1 MTGIFLKLVSMSIA
15 ASMLILVIMALR
27 LLLKRAPKRIICA
40 LWALV
45 GIRLLCPISWQSHLS
60 LVPEKVASGSL
71 VSDFADS
78 FVERDISYYEVT
90 IKDEASAPETAE
102 DILVLVLTVLWLLG
116 VFVLLL
122 YAVVSCIRLRRRV
135 SEGVRQS
142 CRVWLCDRIDTPFI
156 LGIVRPRIY
165 LPSSLCQAQLA
176 PVLAHENAHLK
187 RRDHWWK
194 PLGYALLT
202 LYWFNPLCWAAYILL
217 CRDIELACDERVIRD
232 MNAEEI
238 RYYAETLLACSVSR
252 RTIAACPLAFGEVEV
267 KERVKK
273 VLHYKRPAFWLIL
286 VAVAACIAAAV
297 CFLTN
302 PFGSG
307 EEGGGSDGENL
318 SLGSGEEG
326 EDSDG
331 KNSSLG
337 SGEER
342 EDPDEENPSFGSG
355 EESGNPD
362 GESPS
367 FDPGTVKVS
376 TNDIHKMVVTEGS
389 SGAQKTFS
397 VLDSS
402 HGYVL
407 LAFLYEELDF
417 SGESRENDRSGY
429 QYAISLYDVDGTLL
443 QTVIPYEDGVVLDN
457 RFYACGENL
466 TASNMMDYANFLF
479 CSEIPEKVRDKIL
492 FIPLENLEYHEGT
505 CDGLPEIT
513 VESEDGTL
521 YQINLTDG
529 WVWRNKT
536 KEAKLTEEQ
545 VAAIRTSLILNNGTG
560 VKQEQ
565 IFPCETEEQK

>member
-45 GIRLLCPISWQSHLS
+45 GIRLLCPFSWESHLS
-60 LVPEKVASGSL
+60 LIPEKVASGSL

-90 IKDEASAPETAE
+90 VKDEASAPETAE
-102 DILVLVLTVLWLLG
+102 DILVPVLTVLWLLG

-142 CRVWLCDRIDTPFI
+142 YRVWLCDRIDTPFI

-238 RYYAETLLACSVSR
+238 RYYAETLLACSISR

-286 VAVAACIAAAV
+286 AAVAASIAAAV

-318 SLGSGEEG
+318 FLGSGEEGGGSDEEDSSLGSGEDDKDSDEENLSLGSGEEI
-326 EDSDG
+326 
-331 KNSSLG
+331 
-337 SGEER
+337 
-342 EDPDEENPSFGSG
+342 
-355 EESGNPD
+355 GNPD
-362 GESPS
+362 GESSS
-367 FDPGTVKVS
+367 FDPGAVKVS
-376 TNDIHKMVVTEGS
+376 IEDIHKIVVTEGS
-389 SGAQKTFS
+389 SGAQRTFS
-397 VLDSS
+397 VPDSS
-402 HGYVL
+402 YGWGGL
-407 LAFLYEELDF
+407 FAILYKELDF
-417 SGESRENDRSGY
+417 SGKSMENDRSGY

-457 RFYACGENL
+457 RFYSCGENL
-466 TASNMMDYANFLF
+466 TARNMMDCAYILF
-479 CSEIPEKVRDKIL
+479 YNEIPEVAKNIEAAKNMFL
-492 FIPLENLEYHEGT
+492 FGTLESLEYHEGT
-505 CDGLPEIT
+505 CDGLPEIA
-513 VESEDGTL
+513 VESYDGTL
-521 YQINLTDG
+521 YQINLTHG

-536 KEAKLTEEQ
+536 EEAKLTEEQ
-545 VAAIRTSLILNNGTG
+545 VAAIQTGLIM
-560 VKQEQ
+560 K
-565 IFPCETEEQK
+565 

>member
-15 ASMLILVIMALR
+15 ASLLILVIMVLR

-45 GIRLLCPISWQSHLS
+45 GIRLMCPFSWESHLS
-60 LVPEKVASGSL
+60 LIPEKVASGSL

-78 FVERDISYYEVT
+78 FVERDISYYEMTV
-90 IKDEASAPETAE
+90 KDEASAPKTAE
-102 DILVLVLTVLWLLG
+102 DILVPVLTAIWLLG

-122 YAVVSCIRLRRRV
+122 YAVISCIRLRRRV

-217 CRDIELACDERVIRD
+217 CRDIEMACDERVIRD
-232 MNAEEI
+232 MNTEEI
-238 RYYAETLLACSVSR
+238 KYYAETLLACSVSR

-286 VAVAACIAAAV
+286 TAVAACIVAAV

-302 PFGSG
+302 PFGTG
-307 EEGGGSDGENL
+307 EEGGASDGENP
-318 SLGSGEEG
+318 SFGSGEEG
-326 EDSDG
+326 EDPDEE
-331 KNSSLG
+331 NSSLG
-337 SGEER
+337 T
-342 EDPDEENPSFGSG
+342 G

-367 FDPGTVKVS
+367 FDPGAVKVS

-389 SGAQKTFS
+389 SGAQRTFS
-397 VLDSS
+397 VLNSS
-402 HGYVL
+402 HGYTL

-417 SGESRENDRSGY
+417 SGESMENDRSGY

-457 RFYACGENL
+457 CFYACGENL
-466 TASNMMDYANFLF
+466 TARNMMDYAYILF
-479 CSEIPEKVRDKIL
+479 CNEIPEVAKNIEAAKNMFL
-492 FIPLENLEYHEGT
+492 FGTLENLEYHEGT

-513 VESEDGTL
+513 VESDDGTL

-529 WVWRNKT
+529 WIWRNKT
-536 KEAKLTEEQ
+536 EEAKLTEEQ
-545 VAAIRTSLILNNGTG
+545 VAAIQTGLIM
-560 VKQEQ
+560 K
-565 IFPCETEEQK
+565 

>member
-1 MTGIFLKLVSMSIA
+1 MTAIFLKLVSMSIT
-15 ASMLILVIMALR
+15 ASLLILVIMALR

-45 GIRLLCPISWQSHLS
+45 GIRLLCPFSWQSHLS

-71 VSDFADS
+71 VTDFADS
-78 FVERDISYYEVT
+78 FVEKDISYYEVT
-90 IKDEASAPETAE
+90 VKDEASAPETAE
-102 DILVLVLTVLWLLG
+102 DILVSVLTTIWLLG

-122 YAVVSCIRLRRRV
+122 YAVVSCIRLRRIV

-142 CRVWLCDRIDTPFI
+142 YRVWLCDRIDTPFI

-202 LYWFNPLCWAAYILL
+202 LYWFNPLCWVAYILL

-232 MNAEEI
+232 MNTEEI
-238 RYYAETLLACSVSR
+238 RYYAETLLACSISR

-286 VAVAACIAAAV
+286 AAVAACIVSAV

-326 EDSDG
+326 ED
-331 KNSSLG
+331 
-337 SGEER
+337 
-342 EDPDEENPSFGSG
+342 PDAENPSFGSG

-362 GESPS
+362 GESSS
-367 FDPGTVKVS
+367 FDPGAVKVS
-376 TNDIHKMVVTEGS
+376 IEDIHKIVVTEGS
-389 SGAQKTFS
+389 SGAQRTFS
-397 VLDSS
+397 SLDIADGYA

-407 LAFLYEELDF
+407 LARLYEELDF
-417 SGESRENDRSGY
+417 SGESMGNDRSGY
-429 QYAISLYDVDGTLL
+429 QYAISLYDMDDTLL
-443 QTVIPYEDGVVLDN
+443 QTVIPYEDGVVLDD

-466 TASNMMDYANFLF
+466 AARQMMDYAFNLF
-479 CSEIPEKVRDKIL
+479 HQGIPEAASYKLL
-492 FIPLENLEYHEGT
+492 FGTLESLEYHEGT
-505 CDGLPEIT
+505 CDGLPEIA
-513 VESEDGTL
+513 VESDDGTL

-529 WVWRNKT
+529 WAWRNKT
-536 KEAKLTEEQ
+536 EEAKLTEEQ
-545 VAAIRTSLILNNGTG
+545 VAAIQTGLIM
-560 VKQEQ
+560 K
-565 IFPCETEEQK
+565 

>member
-15 ASMLILVIMALR
+15 ASLLILVIMGLR

-45 GIRLLCPISWQSHLS
+45 GIRLLCPFSWQSHLS

-71 VSDFADS
+71 VTDFADS
-78 FVERDISYYEVT
+78 FVERDISYYEV
-90 IKDEASAPETAE
+90 IVKDEASAPETAE
-102 DILVLVLTVLWLLG
+102 GILVPVLTVLWLLG
-116 VFVLLL
+116 AFVLWL
-122 YAVVSCIRLRRRV
+122 YAVLSCIRLRRRV

-142 CRVWLCDRIDTPFI
+142 YRVWLCDRIDTPFI

-217 CRDIELACDERVIRD
+217 CRDIEMACDERVIQD

-252 RTIAACPLAFGEVEV
+252 RSIAACPLAFGEVEV
-267 KERVKK
+267 RERVKK

-286 VAVAACIAAAV
+286 AAVAACIAAAV

-302 PFGSG
+302 PFGTG
-307 EEGGGSDGENL
+307 EEGGVSDGENP
-318 SLGSGEEG
+318 SLGTGEE
-326 EDSDG
+326 E
-331 KNSSLG
+331 
-337 SGEER
+337 
-342 EDPDEENPSFGSG
+342 EDPDEENPSLGSG

-362 GESPS
+362 GESFS
-367 FDPGTVKVS
+367 LDPGAVKVS
-376 TNDIHKMVVTEGS
+376 IEDIHKIVVTEGS
-389 SGAQKTFS
+389 SGAQRTFS
-397 VLDSS
+397 VLDIADGYA

-407 LAFLYEELDF
+407 LALLYEELDF
-417 SGESRENDRSGY
+417 SGESMENDRSGY

-443 QTVIPYEDGVVLDN
+443 QTVIPYEDGVVLDD

-466 TASNMMDYANFLF
+466 TARNMMDYAYTLF
-479 CSEIPEKVRDKIL
+479 HQEIPEVAEYIETAKSIYL
-492 FIPLENLEYHEGT
+492 FGTLESLEYHEGT

-513 VESEDGTL
+513 VESDDGTL
-521 YQINLTDG
+521 YQINLMHG

-536 KEAKLTEEQ
+536 EEAKLTEEQ
-545 VAAIRTSLILNNGTG
+545 VAAIQTGLIM
-560 VKQEQ
+560 K
-565 IFPCETEEQK
+565 

>member
-15 ASMLILVIMALR
+15 ASLLILVIMALR
-27 LLLKRAPKRIICA
+27 LLLKRAPKSIICA

-45 GIRLLCPISWQSHLS
+45 GIRLLCPFSWQSHLS

-90 IKDEASAPETAE
+90 VKDEASAPETAE
-102 DILVLVLTVLWLLG
+102 DILVPVLTAIWLLG
-116 VFVLLL
+116 AFILWL
-122 YAVVSCIRLRRRV
+122 YAVLSCIRLRRRV

-142 CRVWLCDRIDTPFI
+142 YRVWLCDRIDTPFI

-217 CRDIELACDERVIRD
+217 CRDIEMACDERVIQD

-238 RYYAETLLACSVSR
+238 KYYAETLLACSISR

-286 VAVAACIAAAV
+286 AAVAACIAAAV

-302 PFGSG
+302 PFGTG
-307 EEGGGSDGENL
+307 EEGGVSNEENP
-318 SLGSGEEG
+318 SLGSGEE
-326 EDSDG
+326 E
-331 KNSSLG
+331 
-337 SGEER
+337 
-342 EDPDEENPSFGSG
+342 EDPDEQNPSLGSG

-362 GESPS
+362 RESTS
-367 FDPGTVKVS
+367 FDSGAVKVS
-376 TNDIHKMVVTEGS
+376 IEDIHKIVVTEGS
-389 SGAQKTFS
+389 SGAQRTFS
-397 VLDSS
+397 VLDIADGYA

-407 LAFLYEELDF
+407 LALLYEELDF
-417 SGESRENDRSGY
+417 SGESMENDRSGY

-443 QTVIPYEDGVVLDN
+443 QTVIPYEDGVVLDD

-466 TASNMMDYANFLF
+466 TARNMMDCAYILF
-479 CSEIPEKVRDKIL
+479 NNEIPEVAKNIEAAKNMFL
-492 FIPLENLEYHEGT
+492 FGTLESLEYHEGT

-513 VESEDGTL
+513 VESDDGTL
-521 YQINLTDG
+521 YQINLTNG

-536 KEAKLTEEQ
+536 EEAKLTEEQ
-545 VAAIRTSLILNNGTG
+545 VAAIQTGLIM
-560 VKQEQ
+560 K
-565 IFPCETEEQK
+565 

>member
-15 ASMLILVIMALR
+15 ASLLILVIMALR
-27 LLLKRAPKRIICA
+27 LLLKRAPKSIICA

-45 GIRLLCPISWQSHLS
+45 GIRLLCPFSWQSHLS

-78 FVERDISYYEVT
+78 FVDSFVERDISYYEVT
-90 IKDEASAPETAE
+90 VKDEASAPETAE
-102 DILVLVLTVLWLLG
+102 NILVPVLTAIWLLG
-116 VFVLLL
+116 AFILWL
-122 YAVVSCIRLRRRV
+122 YAVLSCIRLRRRV

-142 CRVWLCDRIDTPFI
+142 YRVWLCDRIDTPFI

-202 LYWFNPLCWAAYILL
+202 LYWFNPFCWAAYILL
-217 CRDIELACDERVIRD
+217 CRDIEMACDERVIRD

-238 RYYAETLLACSVSR
+238 KYYAKTLLACSVSR

-267 KERVKK
+267 KERVRK

-286 VAVAACIAAAV
+286 AALAACIAAAV

-307 EEGGGSDGENL
+307 EEGEVPDEENL

-331 KNSSLG
+331 KNPSL
-337 SGEER
+337 
-342 EDPDEENPSFGSG
+342 GSG

-362 GESPS
+362 GESFS
-367 FDPGTVKVS
+367 FDPGEVKVS
-376 TNDIHKMVVTEGS
+376 TKDIVRIVVTEGS
-389 SGAQKTFS
+389 SGAQRTFS

-402 HGYVL
+402 HGYTL

-417 SGESRENDRSGY
+417 FGESMENDRSGY
-429 QYAISLYDVDGTLL
+429 QYAISLYDADGTLL
-443 QTVIPYEDGVVLDN
+443 QTVIPYEDGVVLDD

-466 TASNMMDYANFLF
+466 TARNMMDCAYILF
-479 CSEIPEKVRDKIL
+479 NNEIPEVAKNIEAAKNMFL
-492 FIPLENLEYHEGT
+492 FGTLENLEYHEGT

-513 VESEDGTL
+513 VESDDGTL
-521 YQINLTDG
+521 YQINLTGG

-536 KEAKLTEEQ
+536 EEAKLTEEQ
-545 VAAIRTSLILNNGTG
+545 VAAIQTGLIM
-560 VKQEQ
+560 K
-565 IFPCETEEQK
+565 

>member
-15 ASMLILVIMALR
+15 ASLLILVIMALR
-27 LLLKRAPKRIICA
+27 LLLKRAPKSIICA

-45 GIRLLCPISWQSHLS
+45 GIRLLCPFSWQSHLS

-90 IKDEASAPETAE
+90 VKDEASVPETAE
-102 DILVLVLTVLWLLG
+102 DILVPVLTAIWLLG

-142 CRVWLCDRIDTPFI
+142 YRVWLCDRIDTPFI
-156 LGIVRPRIY
+156 LGILRPRIY

-194 PLGYALLT
+194 PLGYALLA

-232 MNAEEI
+232 MNTEEI
-238 RYYAETLLACSVSR
+238 RYYAEALLACSVSR
-252 RTIAACPLAFGEVEV
+252 RSIAACPLAFGEVEV

-286 VAVAACIAAAV
+286 AAVAACIAAAV

-302 PFGSG
+302 PFGTG
-307 EEGGGSDGENL
+307 EEGGVPDEENL
-318 SLGSGEEG
+318 SLGSGEESKDPDE
-326 EDSDG
+326 ED
-331 KNSSLG
+331 SSLG
-337 SGEER
+337 SGEEG
-342 EDPDEENPSFGSG
+342 EDPDEENPSLGSG

-362 GESPS
+362 GESFS
-367 FDPGTVKVS
+367 LDSGAVKVS
-376 TNDIHKMVVTEGS
+376 IEDIHKIVVTEGS
-389 SGAQKTFS
+389 SGAQRTFS
-397 VLDSS
+397 SLDIAD
-402 HGYVL
+402 GYVL
-407 LAFLYEELDF
+407 LARLYEELDF
-417 SGESRENDRSGY
+417 SGESMENDRSGY
-429 QYAISLYDVDGTLL
+429 QYVISLYDVDGTLL
-443 QTVIPYEDGVVLDN
+443 QTVIPYEDGVVLDD

-466 TASNMMDYANFLF
+466 TARNMVDYAFNLF
-479 CSEIPEKVRDKIL
+479 HQGIPEAASYKLL
-492 FIPLENLEYHEGT
+492 FGTLESLEYHEGT
-505 CDGLPEIT
+505 CDGLPEIM
-513 VESEDGTL
+513 VESDDGTL
-521 YQINLTDG
+521 YQINLTGG

-536 KEAKLTEEQ
+536 EEAKLTEEQ
-545 VAAIRTSLILNNGTG
+545 VAAIQTGLIM
-560 VKQEQ
+560 K
-565 IFPCETEEQK
+565 

>member
-15 ASMLILVIMALR
+15 ASLLILVIMALR
-27 LLLKRAPKRIICA
+27 LLLKRAPKSIICA

-45 GIRLLCPISWQSHLS
+45 GIRLLCPFSWQSHLS

-90 IKDEASAPETAE
+90 VKDEASVPETAE
-102 DILVLVLTVLWLLG
+102 DILVPVLTAIWLLG
-116 VFVLLL
+116 AFILWL
-122 YAVVSCIRLRRRV
+122 YAVLSCIRLRRRV

-142 CRVWLCDRIDTPFI
+142 YRVWLCDRIDTPFI

-217 CRDIELACDERVIRD
+217 CRDIEMACDERVIRD

-238 RYYAETLLACSVSR
+238 KYYAETLLACSISR
-252 RTIAACPLAFGEVEV
+252 RSIAACPLAFGEVEV

-286 VAVAACIAAAV
+286 AAVAACIAAAV

-302 PFGSG
+302 PFGTG
-307 EEGGGSDGENL
+307 EEGGVSD
-318 SLGSGEEG
+318 EE
-326 EDSDG
+326 
-331 KNSSLG
+331 NSSLG
-337 SGEER
+337 SGEES
-342 EDPDEENPSFGSG
+342 EDSDEEDSSLGSWEDGENSDEENPSLGSG
-355 EESGNPD
+355 EEGGNPG
-362 GESPS
+362 GESSS
-367 FDPGTVKVS
+367 FDPGAVKVS
-376 TNDIHKMVVTEGS
+376 IENIHKIVVTERS
-389 SGAQKTFS
+389 SGVQRTFS
-397 VLDSS
+397 VPDSW
-402 HGYVL
+402 HGWGGL
-407 LAFLYEELDF
+407 FAILYKELDF
-417 SGESRENDRSGY
+417 SGESMENDRSGY
-429 QYAISLYDVDGTLL
+429 QYAINLYDVDGTLL
-443 QTVIPYEDGVVLDN
+443 QTVIPYEDGVVLDD

-466 TASNMMDYANFLF
+466 TARNMMDCAYTLF
-479 CSEIPEKVRDKIL
+479 HQEIPEVTKNIEAAKNMFL
-492 FIPLENLEYHEGT
+492 FGTLESLEYHEGT
-505 CDGLPEIT
+505 CDGLPEIA
-513 VESEDGTL
+513 VESDDGTL
-521 YQINLTDG
+521 YQINLMYG

-536 KEAKLTEEQ
+536 EEAKLTEEQ
-545 VAAIRTSLILNNGTG
+545 VAAIQTGLIM
-560 VKQEQ
+560 K
-565 IFPCETEEQK
+565 

>member
-15 ASMLILVIMALR
+15 ASLLILVIMALR
-27 LLLKRAPKRIICA
+27 LLLKRAPKSIICA

-45 GIRLLCPISWQSHLS
+45 GIRLLCPFSWQSHLS

-78 FVERDISYYEVT
+78 FVDSFVERDISYYEVT
-90 IKDEASAPETAE
+90 VKGEASAPETAE
-102 DILVLVLTVLWLLG
+102 NILVPVLTAIWLLG
-116 VFVLLL
+116 AFILWL
-122 YAVVSCIRLRRRV
+122 YAVLSCIRLRRRV

-142 CRVWLCDRIDTPFI
+142 YRVWLCDRIDTPFI

-202 LYWFNPLCWAAYILL
+202 LYWFNPFCWAAYILL
-217 CRDIELACDERVIRD
+217 CRDIEMACDERVIRD

-238 RYYAETLLACSVSR
+238 KYYAKTLLACSVSR

-267 KERVKK
+267 KERVRK

-286 VAVAACIAAAV
+286 AALAACIAAAV

-307 EEGGGSDGENL
+307 EEGEVPDEENL

-331 KNSSLG
+331 KNPSL
-337 SGEER
+337 
-342 EDPDEENPSFGSG
+342 GSG

-362 GESPS
+362 GESFS
-367 FDPGTVKVS
+367 FDPGEVKVP
-376 TNDIHKMVVTEGS
+376 TKDIVRIVVTEGS
-389 SGAQKTFS
+389 SGAQRTFS

-402 HGYVL
+402 HGYTL

-417 SGESRENDRSGY
+417 FGESMENDRSGY
-429 QYAISLYDVDGTLL
+429 QYAISLYDADGTLL
-443 QTVIPYEDGVVLDN
+443 QTVIPYEDGVVLDD

-466 TASNMMDYANFLF
+466 TARNMMDCAYILF
-479 CSEIPEKVRDKIL
+479 NNEIPEVAKNIEAAKNMFL
-492 FIPLENLEYHEGT
+492 FGTLENLEYHEGT

-513 VESEDGTL
+513 VESDDGTL
-521 YQINLTDG
+521 YQINLTGG

-536 KEAKLTEEQ
+536 EEAKLTEEQ
-545 VAAIRTSLILNNGTG
+545 VAAIQTGLIM
-560 VKQEQ
+560 K
-565 IFPCETEEQK
+565 